1 MLNICKIPPIKKG
14 LQGFYG
20 GEDVR
25 EASVVGKK
33 DRCRILAGEKI
44 GASSYWG
51 NRCISISSDGIKL
64 QKRRNKGKNDKPATL
79 SC

>member
-1 MLNICKIPPIKKG
+1 MPNIRKIPPVKKG
-14 LQGFYG
+14 LQGFCG
-20 GEDVR
+20 GEDVCKV
-25 EASVVGKK
+25 SVGKK

-51 NRCISISSDGIKL
+51 NRCISLSSDGIKL
-64 QKRRNKGKNDKPATL
+64 RKRRNKGKNDKPATL